1 MRKILIGAG
10 VLLVIGI
17 GALLVVPALNTGN
30 AQAATTTTRTAQV
43 ELTTLYDTVDGSGS
57 IAAEQTFQLSF
68 GTSGTVQDVMVEVGD
83 AVTAGQP
90 LAVLDTS
97 DLELDVRLAE
107 LALMVQQAEYDR
119 LVADPDP
126 QDVLQAQAQLVQ
138 ARAQLESAQASA
150 ESAEDELTNS
160 CSGLE
165 TARRSLQT
173 AQAAYDDYLVAGY
186 EQDPNFTPDPDA
198 SVVTALTDAQS
209 AYDRAEAQCNIAVRS
224 QSSRDLESAQ
234 LNLEQAQ
241 LAYDDLMDGPDPD
254 ELASAESKLLQAQIQ
269 LEQAQQNLADATI
282 TAPFDGVITEVN
294 IVNGQ
299 AVSAATTAMV
309 IADTSRLHVDVSV
322 DELDVVQVAEGQTVQ
337 ITLEAFEDT
346 TVSGVVRRISPSG
359 TQSQGLVTY
368 TVRVDLDTAPS
379 AATSSSTQAQ
389 PGVVGTGAA
398 TGGQAASGSAG
409 FVPAQANAAASAGS
423 GAATSSQAAAPPAMP
438 AGAGGMTYLRQVMPV
453 LMQNGGV
460 EALTAMLAREGG
472 EDEFYTLLRDAG
484 IAEDVI
490 TQIQENG
497 GPQALAEVLAQ
508 FGAGPQ
514 GQAGSAPAAMGQAAD
529 QTAGTDQA
537 SVSVELP
544 AIRLGMTADVEIV
557 VSMQENVLVVPTS
570 AIQREGQQEYL
581 LVDDGNGGQTRVVVT
596 SGVTRSGMTVI
607 TGDVTAGQV
616 VYIPVTSDSSS
627 SSSSLRPG
635 GGMGLLTGG
644 GGMPGGAPP
653 AGGPG
658 GQ

>member
-1 MRKILIGAG
+1 MRKILIGTG

-17 GALLVVPALNTGN
+17 GALLVVPAVSTGN

-43 ELTTLYDTVDGSGS
+43 ERTTLYDTVDGSGS
-57 IAAEQTFQLSF
+57 IAAEQEFPLSF
-68 GTSGTVQDVMVEVGD
+68 GTSGTVQEVLVEVGD
-83 AVTAGQP
+83 TVTTGQP

-107 LALMVQQAEYDR
+107 LALTVQQAEYDR

-126 QDVLQAQAQLVQ
+126 QEVLQAQGQLVQ

-150 ESAEDELTNS
+150 DSAEDELTNS
-160 CSGLE
+160 CSSLE
-165 TARRSLQT
+165 TARRSLED
-173 AQAAYDDYLVAGY
+173 AQAAYNDYLVAGY

-198 SVVTALTDAQS
+198 AAVTALTDAQS
-209 AYDRAEAQCNIAVRS
+209 AYDRAEAQCNIAVRG

-346 TVSGVVRRISPSG
+346 TVNGVVRRISPAG

-368 TVRVDLDTAPS
+368 TVRVDLDTAPV
-379 AATSSSTQAQ
+379 AATSSSTSVQ
-389 PGVVGTGAA
+389 PEAAA
-398 TGGQAASGSAG
+398 TAAASGGG
-409 FVPAQANAAASAGS
+409 FVPAQANAAASAGA
-423 GAATSSQAAAPPAMP
+423 GAATDTQAAVPPAMP

-472 EDEFYTLLRDAG
+472 EDEFYALLRDAG
-484 IAEDVI
+484 ITEDVI

-497 GPQALAEVLAQ
+497 GPQALAEVLAR

-514 GQAGSAPAAMGQAAD
+514 GQAPAATGQAAAD
-529 QTAGTDQA
+529 QTAAQT
-537 SVSVELP
+537 STSVESP

-570 AIQREGQQEYL
+570 AIQRDDQGEYL
-581 LVDDGNGGQTRVVVT
+581 LVDDGSGGQTRVAVT
-596 SGVTRSGMTVI
+596 SGITRSGMTVI

-616 VYIPVTSDSSS
+616 VYIPVTSDSSAS
-627 SSSSLRPG
+627 SSGLRPG

-644 GGMPGGAPP
+644 GMPGGAPP
-653 AGGPG
+653 AGPG

>member
-17 GALLVVPALNTGN
+17 GALLVVPAVSTGN
-30 AQAATTTTRTAQV
+30 AQAAATTTRTAQV
-43 ELTTLYDTVDGSGS
+43 ERTTLYDTVDGSGS
-57 IAAEQTFQLSF
+57 IAAEQEFQLSF
-68 GTSGTVQDVMVEVGD
+68 GTSGTVQEVLVEVGD
-83 AVTAGQP
+83 EVTAGQP

-107 LALMVQQAEYDR
+107 LTLTVQQAEYDR

-126 QDVLQAQAQLVQ
+126 QDVLQAQGQLVQ
-138 ARAQLESAQASA
+138 ARAQLEAAQASA
-150 ESAEDELTNS
+150 DSAEDELTNS
-160 CSGLE
+160 CSSLE
-165 TARRSLQT
+165 TARRSLED
-173 AQAAYDDYLVAGY
+173 AQAAYDDYLMAGY

-198 SVVTALTDAQS
+198 SAVTALTDAQS
-209 AYDRAEAQCNIAVRS
+209 AYDRAEAQCNIAIRS

-254 ELASAESKLLQAQIQ
+254 ELASAEAQLLQAQIQ

-282 TAPFDGVITEVN
+282 TAPFDGVITAVN

-346 TVSGVVRRISPSG
+346 TVSGVVRRISPAG
-359 TQSQGLVTY
+359 VQSQGLVTY
-368 TVRVDLDTAPS
+368 TVRVDLDTAPA
-379 AATSSSTQAQ
+379 AATSSSTQVQ
-389 PGVVGTGAA
+389 PGVAGTAAA
-398 TGGQAASGSAG
+398 TGGGG
-409 FVPAQANAAASAGS
+409 FVPAQANAAASVGA
-423 GAATSSQAAAPPAMP
+423 GAATDAQAAAP
-438 AGAGGMTYLRQVMPV
+438 AGGMTYLRQVMPV

-460 EALTAMLAREGG
+460 EALTTMLAREGG
-472 EDEFYTLLRDAG
+472 EDEFYALLRNAG
-484 IAEDVI
+484 IAEDII

-497 GPQALAEVLAQ
+497 GPQALAEVVAR

-514 GQAGSAPAAMGQAAD
+514 GQAPAATGQAAD
-529 QTAGTDQA
+529 QTAAT
-537 SVSVELP
+537 SVESP
-544 AIRLGMTADVEIV
+544 SIRLGMTADVEIV

-570 AIQREGQQEYL
+570 AIQRDTQGEYL
-581 LVDDGNGGQTRVVVT
+581 LVDDGSGGQTRVAVT

-607 TGDVTAGQV
+607 DGDVTEGQV

-627 SSSSLRPG
+627 SSSGLRPG
-635 GGMGLLTGG
+635 GGMGLLTG

>member
-17 GALLVVPALNTGN
+17 GALLVVPAVSTGN
-30 AQAATTTTRTAQV
+30 AQAAATTTRTAQV
-43 ELTTLYDTVDGSGS
+43 ERTTLYDTVDGSGS
-57 IAAEQTFQLSF
+57 IAAEQEFQLSF
-68 GTSGTVQDVMVEVGD
+68 GTSGTVQEVLVEVGD
-83 AVTAGQP
+83 EVTAGQP

-107 LALMVQQAEYDR
+107 LTLTVQQAEYDR

-126 QDVLQAQAQLVQ
+126 QDVLQAQGQLVQ
-138 ARAQLESAQASA
+138 ARAQLEAAQASA
-150 ESAEDELTNS
+150 DSAEDELTNS
-160 CSGLE
+160 CSSLE
-165 TARRSLQT
+165 TARRSLED
-173 AQAAYDDYLVAGY
+173 AQAAYDDYLMAGY

-198 SVVTALTDAQS
+198 SAVTALTDAQS
-209 AYDRAEAQCNIAVRS
+209 AYDRAEAQCNIAIRS

-254 ELASAESKLLQAQIQ
+254 ELASAEAQLLQAQIQ

-282 TAPFDGVITEVN
+282 TAPFDGVITAVN

-346 TVSGVVRRISPSG
+346 TVSGVVRRISPAG
-359 TQSQGLVTY
+359 VQSQGLVTY
-368 TVRVDLDTAPS
+368 TVRVDLDTAPA
-379 AATSSSTQAQ
+379 AATSSSTQVQ
-389 PGVVGTGAA
+389 PGVAGTAAA
-398 TGGQAASGSAG
+398 TGGGG
-409 FVPAQANAAASAGS
+409 FVPAQANAAASVGA
-423 GAATSSQAAAPPAMP
+423 GAATDAQAAAP
-438 AGAGGMTYLRQVMPV
+438 AGGMTYLRQVMPV

-460 EALTAMLAREGG
+460 EALTTMLAREGG
-472 EDEFYTLLRDAG
+472 EDEFYALLRNAG
-484 IAEDVI
+484 IAEDII

-497 GPQALAEVLAQ
+497 GPQALAEVLAR

-514 GQAGSAPAAMGQAAD
+514 GQAPAATGQAAD
-529 QTAGTDQA
+529 QTAAT
-537 SVSVELP
+537 SVESP
-544 AIRLGMTADVEIV
+544 SIRLGMTADVEIV

-570 AIQREGQQEYL
+570 AIQRDTQGEYL
-581 LVDDGNGGQTRVVVT
+581 LVDDGSGGQTRVAVT

-607 TGDVTAGQV
+607 DGDVTEGQV

-627 SSSSLRPG
+627 SSSGLRPG
-635 GGMGLLTGG
+635 GGMGLLTG